1 MRYSARQLFV
11 AIVMIVAVA
20 STAWAGPADHTSGFF
35 LRLQGGAS
43 VSNTAISDPL
53 LTEFELSGIGG
64 NFQAAIGAV
73 VAPNLALHGTMWAW
87 FVGSPS
93 AKLAGQDVGQFSGN
107 LNLSALGG
115 GGTYYFMP
123 ANVYLSGNLGVG
135 QLSTEGSSSDAGIV
149 MDLALGKEWWVSS
162 KWGLGLSGGVQYH
175 SIPDGGLT
183 QNWSGTTFLLSF
195 SATLN

>member
-1 MRYSARQLFV
+1 MRYSVRQLFV
-11 AIVMIVAVA
+11 AVAILVLFS
-20 STAWAGPADHTSGFF
+20 STAWAGPADHMGGFF
-35 LRLQGGAS
+35 LRLSGGAS
-43 VSNTAISDPL
+43 VANTSISDPL
-53 LTEFELSGIGG
+53 LTEFELSGVGG
-64 NFQAAIGAV
+64 NFQTAIGAM
-73 VAPNLALHGTMWAW
+73 VAPNLALHGTVWAW

-93 AKLAGQDVGQFSGN
+93 AKIAGLDVGQFSGN

-115 GGTYYFMP
+115 GATYYFMP

-135 QLSTEGSSSDAGIV
+135 QLSTEASSSDAGFV

>member
-1 MRYSARQLFV
+1 MRYSVRQLFV
-11 AIVMIVAVA
+11 TIVMIVAVT
-20 STAWAGPADHTSGFF
+20 STAWAGPADHMGGFF
-35 LRLQGGAS
+35 LRLSGGAS
-43 VSNTAISDPL
+43 VSSTSISDPVFSEL
-53 LTEFELSGIGG
+53 ELSGVGG
-64 NFQAAIGAV
+64 NFQTAIGAV
-73 VAPNLALHGTMWAW
+73 VTPNLALHGTVWAW

-93 AKLAGQDVGQFSGN
+93 AQIAGLDAGQFSGN

-115 GGTYYFMP
+115 GATYYIMP

-135 QLSTEGSSSDAGIV
+135 QLSTEGGSSDAGLV